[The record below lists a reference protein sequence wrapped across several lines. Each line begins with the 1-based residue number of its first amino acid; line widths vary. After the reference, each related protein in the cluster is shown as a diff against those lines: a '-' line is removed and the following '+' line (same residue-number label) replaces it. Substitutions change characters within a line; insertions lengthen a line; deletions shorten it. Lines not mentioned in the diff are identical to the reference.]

1 MDEQKK
7 EVSAQAQP
15 ETAEP
20 MQTDEINEQTVQIEQ
35 AEVEMAAESAAEAE
49 RTAQPEGTE
58 PQASASELEAEPE
71 NAPAEEAA
79 SAPVQTELSQAQAE
93 LQAVADQ
100 TASVQEELP
109 EEPERVTVVDVR
121 FRNNAKTYFFDPGE
135 LRPGLG
141 AHVII
146 ETARGDEFG
155 ICAGMR
161 HEVKASEI
169 VPPLRKVL
177 RLATAQD
184 ERINRDNQEKE
195 KRAFEVCQQKIAD
208 HKLDMQ
214 LVSAEVAFDGS
225 KILFFFTAEGRVDF
239 RELVKDLASS
249 FRTRIE
255 LRQIGVRDKAKMV
268 GGLGVCGRPFC
279 CKEFLDDFQPVSI
292 KMAKTQNLS
301 LNPTKISG
309 TCGRLMCCLKY
320 EQEAYEDLLKTAP
333 KNESFVDTPDGRGT
347 VTEVNLLRQCVK
359 VRMEESP
366 DTIGCYK
373 NCDICV
379 LRSGK
384 ARKNDPPI
392 PKDLAPISS
401 KPRKLQPKE
410 EGLFEPLP
418 ELIYPDQVSEF
429 DQKSAFGA
437 QSDLLS
443 GRDIPLTPEVPEQ
456 PEPGDKAAEEEA
468 AARELKV
475 RRKQE
480 RRVNPPRSRRRSPT
494 SSRVSRSAKSGRT
507 TRSRAPRARI
517 KSASRRARS
526 SRRISLREKSRR
538 EPQTVTR
545 PSARAAAAI
554 AETSPQTARR
564 RPRSRVNKNKSLPKN
579 GRALFLPGGL
589 SCAPQKIPNLRRG
602 RLCTSPVSLRTLG
615 ERALTDRRSQSGER

>member
-7 EVSAQAQP
+7 EMSAQVQP
-15 ETAEP
+15 ETAETL
-20 MQTDEINEQTVQIEQ
+20 QRDEINEQTVQIEQ

-71 NAPAEEAA
+71 NVQAEEPDEKPA
-79 SAPVQTELSQAQAE
+79 QTELSQAQAE

-214 LVSAEVAFDGS
+214 LVSAE
-225 KILFFFTAEGRVDF
+225 
-239 RELVKDLASS
+239 ELVKDLASS

-401 KPRKLQPKE
+401 KPRKVQPKE
-410 EGLFEPLP
+410 ADAFEPLP

-429 DQKSAFGA
+429 DQRSAFGA
-437 QSDLLS
+437 QNDLLS

-456 PEPGDKAAEEEA
+456 PEAGDKPAG
-468 AARELKV
+468 
-475 RRKQE
+475 Q
-480 RRVNPPRSRRRSPT
+480 NRRR
-494 SSRVSRSAKSGRT
+494 
-507 TRSRAPRARI
+507 
-517 KSASRRARS
+517 
-526 SRRISLREKSRR
+526 
-538 EPQTVTR
+538 
-545 PSARAAAAI
+545 
-554 AETSPQTARR
+554 
-564 RPRSRVNKNKSLPKN
+564 
-579 GRALFLPGGL
+579 
-589 SCAPQKIPNLRRG
+589 RRG
-602 RLCTSPVSLRTLG
+602 RGRGKGSDGAPEARAQG
-615 ERALTDRRSQSGER
+615 ESSEKPAQKPDKQPGEPKREKRPNDQKPRPPRQNQERKPQGEKQPTDKPQGEKPEGAANPDAPKRPRRRRYRGNKPANGAPQAPKQGE